1 MNQSGESRQEVNHQH
16 KTGPGASGFSKQYW
30 DDNYYD
36 INIMDGIYNAKQHAS
51 YLHALFE
58 LEEIY
63 VGTIIDYGFGLGYL
77 MQALLDAF
85 KPYSVVG
92 IEPSAHAFQEVKSRE
107 PLTHIETMHIE
118 LIQTDMLSWFQQNQR
133 NYLQSYDLGICT
145 SVFQY
150 LSDDEIHQVMPW
162 LALWNKYL
170 YFSVPTDIELQYQVE
185 ELGFHDRYAIHRSQE
200 TYHEMLSPH
209 FTIVSTR
216 VLESKV
222 HFTTRNTLFQE
233 LFYRF

>member
-1 MNQSGESRQEVNHQH
+1 MNHQY
-16 KTGPGASGFSKQYW
+16 TMSLGAAGFSKHYW
-30 DDNYYD
+30 NDNYYD

-63 VGTIIDYGFGLGYL
+63 VGTMIDYGFGLGYL
-77 MQALLDAF
+77 MQAFLDTF
-85 KPYSVVG
+85 KPYSLVG
-92 IEPSAHAFQEVKSRE
+92 IEPSAHAFHQVKSRE
-107 PLTHIETMHIE
+107 PLTDIETMHIE
-118 LIQTDMLSWFQQNQR
+118 LIQTDMLSWFQNNQH
-133 NYLQSYDLGICT
+133 NYLQPYDLGICT

-150 LSDDEIHQVMPW
+150 LSDNEMNNVMPW

-170 YFSVPTDIELQYQVE
+170 YFSVPTDIELQYQLDV
-185 ELGFHDRYAIHRSQE
+185 LGFHDRYAIRRSQE
-200 TYHEMLSPH
+200 TYHEIISPY

-222 HFTTRNTLFQE
+222 HFTTKNTLFQE